1 MLHKAY
7 FLEQTDTDDFTD
19 FSLPSRLS
27 NLKAF
32 IFYLIFF
39 KIINILRIKAIT
51 TDITDVGARVFD
63 FLGKEE
69 DLRRHREKA
78 T

>member
-1 MLHKAY
+1 VQELLKIASMLHKAY

-32 IFYLIFF
+32 IF
-39 KIINILRIKAIT
+39 
-51 TDITDVGARVFD
+51 
-63 FLGKEE
+63 
-69 DLRRHREKA
+69 DLF
-78 T
+78 